1 MDKTSTLN
9 ASSAILQGKSV
20 GRIVRAHALLSRYTL
35 TSYTQQ
41 DSFLGSKMSYIEKN
55 LMADEEMV
63 HVTRLHPI
71 VLLMP
76 AAATSLLAGS
86 LPIVDSIPYAQ
97 VVVGILLFVALWKLS
112 DRLVLFLSSEFGV
125 TSKRVLGKTGFIR
138 RTSLDIVLSKV
149 EAIRLSQSILGRIL
163 NYGDIEVTG
172 TGGTD
177 ETLRFLPDPLVFRKV
192 VQEQL
197 ALLEEGERHGADTAS
212 R

>member
-1 MDKTSTLN
+1 
-9 ASSAILQGKSV
+9 
-20 GRIVRAHALLSRYTL
+20 
-35 TSYTQQ
+35 
-41 DSFLGSKMSYIEKN
+41 MSYIENN
-55 LMADEEMV
+55 LMDDEEMV

-71 VLLMP
+71 VLLFP

-86 LPIVDSIPYAQ
+86 FAIVDSIPYAQ
-97 VVVGILLFVALWKLS
+97 IVVAIFLFVSLWRLT

-138 RTSLDIVLSKV
+138 RTSLDIVLNKV
-149 EAIRLSQSILGRIL
+149 EAIRLSQTILGRVL

-177 ETLRFLPDPLVFRKV
+177 EILRFIPDPLVFRRV

-197 ALLEEGERHGADTAS
+197 AAQEEGDRKAADSLT

>member
-1 MDKTSTLN
+1 
-9 ASSAILQGKSV
+9 
-20 GRIVRAHALLSRYTL
+20 
-35 TSYTQQ
+35 
-41 DSFLGSKMSYIEKN
+41 MSYIESN
-55 LMADEEMV
+55 LMDDEEMV

-71 VLLMP
+71 VLLFP

-86 LPIVDSIPYAQ
+86 FAIVDSIPYAQ
-97 VVVGILLFVALWKLS
+97 IVVAIFLFISLWRLT

-138 RTSLDIVLSKV
+138 RTSLDIVLNKV
-149 EAIRLSQSILGRIL
+149 EAIRLSQTILGRVL

-177 ETLRFLPDPLVFRKV
+177 EILRFLPDPLVFRRV

-197 ALLEEGERHGADTAS
+197 AAQEEGDRKAADSHT

>member
-1 MDKTSTLN
+1 MD
-9 ASSAILQGKSV
+9 
-20 GRIVRAHALLSRYTL
+20 
-35 TSYTQQ
+35 
-41 DSFLGSKMSYIEKN
+41 
-55 LMADEEMV
+55 DENMV

-71 VLLMP
+71 ILLMP

-86 LPIVDSIPYAQ
+86 FVLVDSMPYAQ
-97 VVVGILLFVALWKLS
+97 IALAVLLVAALWKLI

-138 RTSLDIVLSKV
+138 RTSLDIVLNKV

-163 NYGDIEVTG
+163 NFGDIEVTG

-177 ETLRFLPDPLVFRKV
+177 EILRFIPDPLAFRKV

-197 ALLEEGERHGADTAS
+197 AIIENNARAETDSAHR
-212 R
+212 

>member
-1 MDKTSTLN
+1 
-9 ASSAILQGKSV
+9 
-20 GRIVRAHALLSRYTL
+20 
-35 TSYTQQ
+35 
-41 DSFLGSKMSYIEKN
+41 MSYIESN
-55 LMADEEMV
+55 LMDDEEMV

-71 VLLMP
+71 VLLFP

-86 LPIVDSIPYAQ
+86 FAIVDSIPYAQ
-97 VVVGILLFVALWKLS
+97 IVVAIFLFISLWRLT

-138 RTSLDIVLSKV
+138 RTSLDIVLNKV
-149 EAIRLSQSILGRIL
+149 EAIRLSQTILGRVL

-177 ETLRFLPDPLVFRKV
+177 EILRFIPDPLVFRRV

-197 ALLEEGERHGADTAS
+197 AAQEEGDRKAADSHS

>member
-1 MDKTSTLN
+1 
-9 ASSAILQGKSV
+9 
-20 GRIVRAHALLSRYTL
+20 
-35 TSYTQQ
+35 
-41 DSFLGSKMSYIEKN
+41 MSYIESN
-55 LMADEEMV
+55 LMDDEKMV

-71 VLLMP
+71 ILLMP

-86 LPIVDSIPYAQ
+86 FAIVDSPYIQIA
-97 VVVGILLFVALWKLS
+97 IALLLFAALWKLI
-112 DRLVLFLSSEFGV
+112 DRLVLFLSSEFGI

-138 RTSLDIVLSKV
+138 RTSLDIVLNKV

-177 ETLRFLPDPLVFRKV
+177 EILRFIPEPLTFRKV

-197 ALLEEGERHGADTAS
+197 ALIENNERAEADTAH

>member
-20 GRIVRAHALLSRYTL
+20 GRMVSAHALLSRDTL

-55 LMADEEMV
+55 LMADEDMV

>member
-1 MDKTSTLN
+1 
-9 ASSAILQGKSV
+9 
-20 GRIVRAHALLSRYTL
+20 
-35 TSYTQQ
+35 
-41 DSFLGSKMSYIEKN
+41 MSYIESN
-55 LMADEEMV
+55 LMDDEEMV

-71 VLLMP
+71 VLLFP

-86 LPIVDSIPYAQ
+86 FAIVDSIPYAQ
-97 VVVGILLFVALWKLS
+97 IVVAIFLFISLWRLA

-138 RTSLDIVLSKV
+138 RTSLDIVLNKV
-149 EAIRLSQSILGRIL
+149 EAIRLSQTILGRVL

-177 ETLRFLPDPLVFRKV
+177 EILRFIPDPLVFRRV

-197 ALLEEGERHGADTAS
+197 AAQEEGDRKTADSHS

>member
-1 MDKTSTLN
+1 
-9 ASSAILQGKSV
+9 
-20 GRIVRAHALLSRYTL
+20 
-35 TSYTQQ
+35 
-41 DSFLGSKMSYIEKN
+41 MSYIESN
-55 LMADEEMV
+55 LMDDVEMV

-71 VLLMP
+71 VLLFP

-86 LPIVDSIPYAQ
+86 FAIVDSIPYAQ
-97 VVVGILLFVALWKLS
+97 IVVAIFLFISLWRLT

-138 RTSLDIVLSKV
+138 RTSLDIVLNKV
-149 EAIRLSQSILGRIL
+149 EAIRLSQTILGRVL

-177 ETLRFLPDPLVFRKV
+177 EILRFIPDPLVFRRV

-197 ALLEEGERHGADTAS
+197 AAQEEGDRKAADSHS

>member
-1 MDKTSTLN
+1 
-9 ASSAILQGKSV
+9 
-20 GRIVRAHALLSRYTL
+20 
-35 TSYTQQ
+35 
-41 DSFLGSKMSYIEKN
+41 MSYIEKN
-55 LMADEEMV
+55 LMEDEEMV

-76 AAATSLLAGS
+76 AAMTSLLAGS
-86 LPIVDSIPYAQ
+86 FAIVDSIPYAQ
-97 VVVGILLFVALWKLS
+97 IVVALLLVVALWRLS
-112 DRLVLFLSSEFGV
+112 DRLILFLSTEFGV

-138 RTSLDIVLSKV
+138 RTSLDIVLNKV

-177 ETLRFLPDPLVFRKV
+177 EILRYLPDPLTFRKV

-197 ALLEEGERHGADTAS
+197 AQIENNERPEADTA
-212 R
+212 RR

>member
-1 MDKTSTLN
+1 
-9 ASSAILQGKSV
+9 
-20 GRIVRAHALLSRYTL
+20 
-35 TSYTQQ
+35 
-41 DSFLGSKMSYIEKN
+41 MSYIEKN
-55 LMADEEMV
+55 LMDDEEMV

-71 VLLMP
+71 VLLFP

-86 LPIVDSIPYAQ
+86 LAIVDSIPYAQ
-97 VVVGILLFVALWKLS
+97 IVVALFLFAALWRLT
-112 DRLVLFLSSEFGV
+112 DRLILFISSEFGI

-138 RTSLDIVLSKV
+138 RTSLDIVLGKV

-177 ETLRFLPDPLVFRKV
+177 EVLRFIPDPLLFRKV

-197 ALLEEGERHGADTAS
+197 AELEDGDRKEREAGS
-212 R
+212 GNR

>member
-1 MDKTSTLN
+1 
-9 ASSAILQGKSV
+9 
-20 GRIVRAHALLSRYTL
+20 
-35 TSYTQQ
+35 
-41 DSFLGSKMSYIEKN
+41 MSYIENN
-55 LMADEEMV
+55 LMDDESMV

-71 VLLMP
+71 ILLMP

-86 LPIVDSIPYAQ
+86 LAVVDSMPYAQ
-97 VVVGILLFVALWKLS
+97 LGIALLLFAALWRLT
-112 DRLVLFLSSEFGV
+112 DRLILFLTSEFGV

-138 RTSLDIVLSKV
+138 RTSLDIVLNKV

-177 ETLRFLPDPLVFRKV
+177 EVLRFIPDPLSFRKS

-197 ALLEEGERHGADTAS
+197 AEIENNERSQGDSAS

>member
-1 MDKTSTLN
+1 
-9 ASSAILQGKSV
+9 
-20 GRIVRAHALLSRYTL
+20 
-35 TSYTQQ
+35 
-41 DSFLGSKMSYIEKN
+41 MSYIEKN
-55 LMADEEMV
+55 LMDDEEMV

-76 AAATSLLAGS
+76 AAMTSLLAGS
-86 LPIVDSIPYAQ
+86 FAIVDSIPYAQ
-97 VVVGILLFVALWKLS
+97 LAVAILLIFALWRLC
-112 DRLVLFLSSEFGV
+112 DRLVLFLSTEFGI

-138 RTSLDIVLSKV
+138 RTSLDIVLNKV

-177 ETLRFLPDPLVFRKV
+177 EVLRYLPDPLTFRKV

-197 ALLEEGERHGADTAS
+197 AQIENNDRPEVDTA
-212 R
+212 RR